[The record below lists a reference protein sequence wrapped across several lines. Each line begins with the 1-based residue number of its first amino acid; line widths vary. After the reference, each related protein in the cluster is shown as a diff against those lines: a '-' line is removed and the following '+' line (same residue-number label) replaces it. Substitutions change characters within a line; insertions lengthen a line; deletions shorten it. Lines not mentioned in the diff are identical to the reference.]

1 KAATLD
7 LYSLTIF
14 AFIPLFAAF
23 FMLLYFF
30 FTGII
35 GEEYDVSQ
43 QNNIAGIIQPK
54 EKTKSLEEREMN
66 DQ

>member
-1 KAATLD
+1 
-7 LYSLTIF
+7 
-14 AFIPLFAAF
+14 
-23 FMLLYFF
+23 MLLYFF